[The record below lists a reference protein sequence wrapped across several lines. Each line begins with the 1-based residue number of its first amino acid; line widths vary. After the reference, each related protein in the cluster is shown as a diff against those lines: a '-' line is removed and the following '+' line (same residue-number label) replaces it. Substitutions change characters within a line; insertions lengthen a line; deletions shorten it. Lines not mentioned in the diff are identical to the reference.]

1 MKLLEKLLDSKTKK
15 KKEKDTDVFRKI
27 RLAIPA
33 QAASIAPPLGPALG
47 QFGINIIDFCKQFN
61 ERSQSYD
68 VDVVL
73 NVVITMFRNKSFV
86 FEIKQPT
93 FCYMLYEY
101 YNSELIAKLQNKTN
115 EKEEDIFRTI
125 MDYEFPDKCSLN
137 QLYQIALIRSFI
149 SGEDI
154 KKTAKMLKSSLRSM
168 HINLV
173 NEVAKS

>member
-15 KKEKDTDVFRKI
+15 KKEKDTDILRKI

-61 ERSQSYD
+61 ERSQFYD
-68 VDVVL
+68 MEVVL
-73 NVVITMFRNKSFV
+73 NVIITMFRNKTFV

-101 YNSELIAKLQNKTN
+101 HNSELIANFQVKTH
-115 EKEEDIFRTI
+115 EREEDIFRNI
-125 MDYEFPDKCSLN
+125 VDYEFINKCSLI
-137 QLYQIALIRSFI
+137 QLYNIALIRSFI

-154 KKTAKMLKSSLRSM
+154 RKTLKMLKSSLKSM
-168 HINLV
+168 HIKLLNDT
-173 NEVAKS
+173 KK